1 NNDKS
6 LAETAADETG
16 ITSYNFTNSQTGV
29 LENLGSGATTLIGPN
44 KSNVTSDVTP
54 IGFNFVFMGKVYNS
68 FSVNTNGVLRFGDD
82 PVVPDA
88 NTFGIPGNDRIAV
101 FALSSAAEDKGWWI
115 FPDWRAITPPNLKTH
130 TNGTIHYK
138 VMDVAPNR
146 YIVIEWKNMQVPTG
160 SG

>member
-82 PVVPDA
+82 PVVSGA
-88 NTFGIPGNDRIAV
+88 NTFVIPGEDRIAV
-101 FALSSAAEDKGWWI
+101 FVVSGATERRTFWGFLYWPNVDAELRRHGY
-115 FPDWRAITPPNLKTH
+115 
-130 TNGTIHYK
+130 GK
-138 VMDVAPNR
+138 VHFNV
-146 YIVIEWKNMQVPTG
+146 